1 MITIIISLLC
11 FAVAFAMMRFGRTH
25 VASLSAASFL
35 VVALGLLLTLA
46 SFLGFEPGVVSYG
59 IVLGLTII
67 VYLISK
73 LAVLG
78 LWTAYWITGV
88 VLLTVFSAASILN
101 GGTTFVSTTS
111 VAIVFF
117 GTLLAAFLTRKQA
130 KAILA
135 GIYAGIAAANG
146 VVVLLF
152 TFLGVESLVTA
163 AFIGSVLIVA
173 APVAGIIFQLR
184 LARTT
189 PVQEAV

>member
-1 MITIIISLLC
+1 
-11 FAVAFAMMRFGRTH
+11 MMRFGRTH

-35 VVALGLLLTLA
+35 VVALGLLYTLA
-46 SFLGFEPGVVSYG
+46 SFFGFEPGVESYG
-59 IVLGLTII
+59 IVFGLTII

-163 AFIGSVLIVA
+163 AFIGSLLIVA